1 MDGLTE
7 REDEVCRRL
16 LERMKGYE
24 EFPQIGVV
32 RESMVAEALDEIN
45 QCEIFGLLDDD
56 DL

>member
-16 LERMKGYE
+16 LARMKGYD
-24 EFPQIGVV
+24 EFPNIGVV
-32 RESMVAEALDEIN
+32 RESMAAEALDEMDA
-45 QCEIFGLLDDD
+45 CELLGLLDDD